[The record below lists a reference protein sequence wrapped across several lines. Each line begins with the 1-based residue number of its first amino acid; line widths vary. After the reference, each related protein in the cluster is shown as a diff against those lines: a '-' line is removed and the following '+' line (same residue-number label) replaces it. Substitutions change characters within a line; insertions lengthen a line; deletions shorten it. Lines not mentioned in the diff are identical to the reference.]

1 MNSRNIFVAVL
12 FGIVI
17 SSCSNTPPPSPNSP
31 IPVPPATI
39 TKEEAPV
46 ILHLAVLDCNLDTI
60 DSAAIFEMDS
70 LFTSDEFKSGGHY
83 TISYEQFQKIDPHIT
98 GQCMAQYG
106 TQKYINQ
113 VGQIALIK
121 RDFKNSKFPKY
132 KYNYVQN
139 INWLKVNATQ
149 IGTNLMCCGICSNE
163 AIESCDEALKNNYS
177 YAEMEARW
185 QLKYGKAIPI
195 EEYMKQAKDS
205 VFTKGYNK
213 DTYYFTY
220 GNEQE
225 DSFFIHDL
233 GIIADINGDGYADR
247 VASWSYNV
255 SGGICAVSKKSP
267 KGMIQLFGFEIL
279 DGEVIVFEN

>member
-1 MNSRNIFVAVL
+1 MNEE
-12 FGIVI
+12 
-17 SSCSNTPPPSPNSP
+17 
-31 IPVPPATI
+31 IP
-39 TKEEAPV
+39 
-46 ILHLAVLDCNLDTI
+46 
-60 DSAAIFEMDS
+60 FEMDS
-70 LFTSDEFKSGGHY
+70 LFTSTDFKSEGHY
-83 TISYEQFQKIDPHIT
+83 TISYEQFQQLNEHIT
-98 GQCMAQYG
+98 NQDMTQYRI
-106 TQKYINQ
+106 QKYINQ

-121 RDFKNSKFPKY
+121 RDFKNSKYPNS
-132 KYNYVQN
+132 KYNYVKN

-149 IGTNLMCCGICSNE
+149 IGANLMCCGICSNE

-195 EEYMKQAKDS
+195 EEYMKRAKDS
-205 VFTKGYNK
+205 VFTKGYNE

-247 VASWSYNV
+247 VASWSFNV
-255 SGGICAVSKKSP
+255 SGGICGVTKKSP

-279 DGEVIVFEN
+279 DGDVKLFENLEK

>member
-1 MNSRNIFVAVL
+1 MNSRNIFAGIL
-12 FGIVI
+12 FGIII
-17 SSCSNTPPPSPNSP
+17 SSCSNTPPPSPPNSVT
-31 IPVPPATI
+31 IPSDTTAKKVS
-39 TKEEAPV
+39 PV

-60 DSAAIFEMDS
+60 DSAATFEMDS

-83 TISYEQFQKIDPHIT
+83 TVSYEQFQKLDPHIT
-98 GQCMAQYG
+98 GQSMAQYRV
-106 TQKYINQ
+106 QKYINQ
-113 VGQIALIK
+113 LGQIALIK
-121 RDFKNSKFPKY
+121 RDFKKSKFPKF

-163 AIESCDEALKNNYS
+163 AIEMCNEAIKNNYS

-205 VFTKGYNK
+205 VFTKGYFE

-220 GNEQE
+220 GNLEQH
-225 DSFFIHDL
+225 SFFIHDL
-233 GIIADINGDGYADR
+233 GIVSDINGDGYADR
-247 VASWSYNV
+247 VASWSFNI
-255 SGGICAVSKKSP
+255 SGGICGVTKKSP
-267 KGMIQLFGFEIL
+267 KGMIQLFGFEII
-279 DGEVIVFEN
+279 DGEVNLFEN